1 MTETPPT
8 LTIVIPTYNERERI
22 AEIVT
27 GVFSEC
33 ERAGVDLEVIV
44 VDDNSPGG
52 TGLVADELETKHRMK
67 VVHRA
72 GKLGLGTAVMRVC
85 RRVL

>member
-27 GVFSEC
+27 DVFRKANGQT
-33 ERAGVDLEVIV
+33 RAWDGRHC
-44 VDDNSPGG
+44 GF
-52 TGLVADELETKHRMK
+52 
-67 VVHRA
+67 
-72 GKLGLGTAVMRVC
+72 C

>member
-8 LTIVIPTYNERERI
+8 LTIVIPTDNERERI

-27 GVFSEC
+27 DVFSEC

-44 VDDNSPGG
+44 VDDNSPDG
-52 TGLVADELETKHRMK
+52 TGLASRSY
-67 VVHRA
+67 RSP
-72 GKLGLGTAVMRVC
+72 
-85 RRVL
+85 RR